1 MLLLAARGRSDGA
14 GGVTAPPQRT
24 FRRSHSL
31 GRSLP
36 AHGIH
41 LEGGLPASTGRCL
54 PSQSPAVP
62 GQLGG
67 RNYPGGSPPERG
79 QKLLQASAKGL
90 WEKWQGGEQWV
101 LSALDLRE
109 GNCSGFCLWKR
120 VSFEPFKS
128 KTQIH
133 SRPGLGVTRII
144 KNVRRPHPLSVV
156 ANTRSDILPFATL

>member
-67 RNYPGGSPPERG
+67 RNYPGWISSRTWPEV
-79 QKLLQASAKGL
+79 SAIL
-90 WEKWQGGEQWV
+90 CQR
-101 LSALDLRE
+101 ALRE
-109 GNCSGFCLWKR
+109 VTGRRAVGCSVHLIYVRKTVRVFVCGNGFQ
-120 VSFEPFKS
+120 PFKS
-128 KTQIH
+128 KT
-133 SRPGLGVTRII
+133 
-144 KNVRRPHPLSVV
+144 
-156 ANTRSDILPFATL
+156 NTFEAWPRGDEGN

>member
-1 MLLLAARGRSDGA
+1 MLLLAGPGRSDGA

-41 LEGGLPASTGRCL
+41 LRGGLPASTGCCL

-67 RNYPGGSPPERG
+67 RNYPGWISSRTWPEVTARPCQRAVRKVTG
-79 QKLLQASAKGL
+79 RRTAR
-90 WEKWQGGEQWV
+90 
-101 LSALDLRE
+101 LSAHLIYARKTLGLLFVEMDFALNRRHKHIR
-109 GNCSGFCLWKR
+109 GSASG
-120 VSFEPFKS
+120 
-128 KTQIH
+128 
-133 SRPGLGVTRII
+133 
-144 KNVRRPHPLSVV
+144 
-156 ANTRSDILPFATL
+156 